1 MIDHTARAF
10 DTELGEL
17 IRKIREMS
25 DMDAKQIEGAIEA
38 FGKHDLALARQV
50 IALDEQVDAL
60 QQDIEEEA
68 IVTMARRQPMAVD
81 LREIVGA
88 VRISYDLERIG
99 DFAENIAKRV
109 MLIEDLHVNEVT
121 LNLEHM
127 ARLVLDQLAHVIQSY
142 EHRDAAAALDVW
154 QKDQQIDIINNS
166 LFRELLTYMMGNP
179 STIAFCTHVLFCAK
193 NLERMGDHVTNIA
206 ETVHYIVGGHP
217 LRAER
222 PKADIMSKSSL
233 PLL

>member
-81 LREIVGA
+81 LRKSWARCAFPMTSSGSAILPK
-88 VRISYDLERIG
+88 IS
-99 DFAENIAKRV
+99 
-109 MLIEDLHVNEVT
+109 
-121 LNLEHM
+121 
-127 ARLVLDQLAHVIQSY
+127 QS
-142 EHRDAAAALDVW
+142 E
-154 QKDQQIDIINNS
+154 
-166 LFRELLTYMMGNP
+166 
-179 STIAFCTHVLFCAK
+179 
-193 NLERMGDHVTNIA
+193 
-206 ETVHYIVGGHP
+206 
-217 LRAER
+217 
-222 PKADIMSKSSL
+222 
-233 PLL
+233 

>member
-25 DMDAKQIEGAIEA
+25 DMDAKQIGGAIEA
-38 FGKHDLALARQV
+38 FSKHDLALARQV

-166 LFRELLTYMMGNP
+166 LFRELLTYMMENP

-206 ETVHYIVGGHP
+206 ETVHYIVVGHP

-222 PKADIMSKSSL
+222 PKADITSKSSL